1 MKYSEMI
8 GVMDVEFNQ
17 LVVLKLKHNNLLSCY
32 DFVFELDDTEAK
44 LYSITTTDNVIIF
57 QDEYGNSDLY
67 NLFNNV
73 DNYESYHSRSEAG
86 ISYFN
91 KNIIEYI
98 SKNISKKEIN
108 ALNSIANKIL

>member
-1 MKYSEMI
+1 MKYNEMI
-8 GVMDVEFNQ
+8 DIINIEPNQ
-17 LVVLKLKHNNLLSCY
+17 LVALKLKHNNVLSCY
-32 DFVFELDDTEAK
+32 VFVFESDDTEAK
-44 LYSITTTDNVIIF
+44 LYSITTDNAIIF

-73 DNYESYHSRSEAG
+73 DNYESYYSHGEAG

-91 KNIIEYI
+91 KDVIAFI

-108 ALNSIANKIL
+108 ALNSIANKVL